1 MTQGMKS
8 SEFILAVL
16 SLLAGGFLT
25 FLGAK
30 NGDKALL
37 DNGLYMILGSSGSY
51 SLARGLAKFGVS
63 QVEKAATA
71 VASNPDTAAAAAKV
85 VAELGK

>member
-8 SEFILAVL
+8 SEFILAIL

-37 DNGLYMILGSSGSY
+37 DNGLYMVLGSSGSY
-51 SLARGLAKFGVS
+51 SLARGLAKFGAA
-63 QVEKAATA
+63 QVEKAAAQVT
-71 VASNPDTAAAAAKV
+71 PETAAAAAKV